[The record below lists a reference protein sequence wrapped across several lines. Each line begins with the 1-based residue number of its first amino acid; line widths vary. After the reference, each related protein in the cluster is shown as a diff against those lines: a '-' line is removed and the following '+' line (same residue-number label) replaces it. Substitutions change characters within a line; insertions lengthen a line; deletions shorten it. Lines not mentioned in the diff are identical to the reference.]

1 MIHLVIDD
9 GLYNRKAFYKVNIFY
24 LFSMNVSL

>member
-9 GLYNRKAFYKVNIFY
+9 GLYKRKAFYKVNIFY
-24 LFSMNVSL
+24 LFSMNL